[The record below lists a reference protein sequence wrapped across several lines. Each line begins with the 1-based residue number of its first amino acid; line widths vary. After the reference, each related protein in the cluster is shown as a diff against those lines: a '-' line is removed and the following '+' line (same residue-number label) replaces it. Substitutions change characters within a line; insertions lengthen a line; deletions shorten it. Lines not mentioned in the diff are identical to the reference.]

1 MIFPVFWVVM
11 IAIGSE
17 VERTFKD
24 KVEIVLLLLAGYL
37 ALAAV
42 IAFVSWY
49 FKKYYIEGGKLIF
62 IHGLLSKE
70 TTSIPLSKVQ
80 SMRTKQGFIYRVM
93 EMRGVLFDT
102 LASKSAEI
110 ELILDDRDWKA
121 LMERVEME
129 EEAVPSAAVSA
140 SSELPVSSELSV
152 ASGTSRFP
160 EAAEERTSGSSLSF
174 SNSNLIKGAF
184 CQNHLQGMA
193 VLFAAL
199 AAVYNTVS
207 TVDDHAV
214 DHIIDYVDT
223 HAGTLSLQPSGY
235 VVVAVA
241 LYFFVMLLWIGKVFL
256 RYANMEVRI
265 ARGQLTFESGLIA
278 RNSSRFSYDKI
289 CTVYVKRNFLEQ
301 WLHGSTVMLRQA
313 LNATD
318 EKKGADVRV
327 YGSESAADFLS
338 WWLGNCYGSSPE
350 VVSARSGYGL
360 MWYVMRLDILISL
373 AAAVTLAC
381 FGLYVWL
388 AVPAAWLLISLAK
401 GFMAVRRSRITLK
414 EDYIEI
420 HNGRF
425 ADIRN
430 YVKYS
435 NVEVVRLRS
444 TPFTPYSSRVS
455 LTLSTNGTS
464 FTLRSLRVEE
474 AREIYELLLCNCA
487 GRPS

>member
-1 MIFPVFWVVM
+1 MRTGDFSEPRRMSGSAYWVLFAKGLKEYAGFVVFWVVM

-80 SMRTKQGFIYRVM
+80 SMRTKQGFIYRVL

-121 LMERVEME
+121 LMERVEV
-129 EEAVPSAAVSA
+129 EEAVSG
-140 SSELPVSSELSV
+140 SSELSDSSELSV
-152 ASGTSRFP
+152 ASGTSRFS
-160 EAAEERTSGSSLSF
+160 EAAEERISGSSLSF

-214 DHIIDYVDT
+214 DHIIDY
-223 HAGTLSLQPSGY
+223 Y

-265 ARGQLTFESGLIA
+265 ARGQLNFESGLIA
-278 RNSSRFSYDKI
+278 RNSSRFSYDKV

-338 WWLGNCYGSSPE
+338 WWLGSSYSSSP
-350 VVSARSGYGL
+350 
-360 MWYVMRLDILISL
+360 
-373 AAAVTLAC
+373 
-381 FGLYVWL
+381 WL

-401 GFMAVRRSRITLK
+401 GLMAVRRGRITLK

-444 TPFTPYSSRVS
+444 TPFTPYSRRVS

-464 FTLRSLRVEE
+464 FTLRSLRIEE